1 MAFAQIRNG
10 FITRIRVTEGDA
22 QTVIIFF
29 TNSGIRDAFFA
40 QVAAQAVDI
49 LFLEFAQR
57 SVHIHFHQEVNATT
71 QVKTELHRLSVNSCQ
86 PARRCRG
93 KVKRH
98 DVFVTHN
105 AH

>member
-1 MAFAQIRNG
+1 MALAQIRNG
-10 FITRIRVTEGDA
+10 FITSFSIAESNA
-22 QTVIIFF
+22 QAVVVFF
-29 TNSGIRDAFFA
+29 TNGGIRDALFT
-40 QVAAQAVDI
+40 QIAAQAIDI
-49 LFLEFAQR
+49 LFLEFAKR
-57 SVHIHFHQEVNATT
+57 GVHFHQEVNAAT
-71 QVKTELHRLSVNSCQ
+71 QVKAELHRLSVNSCQ

>member
-1 MAFAQIRNG
+1 MTLAQIRNG
-10 FITRIRVTEGDA
+10 FITSFSIAESDA
-22 QTVIIFF
+22 QAVVIFF
-29 TNSGIRDAFFA
+29 TNGGIRDALFA
-40 QVAAQAVDI
+40 QVAAQAIDI
-49 LFLEFAQR
+49 LFLEFAKR
-57 SVHIHFHQEVNATT
+57 GVHIHFHQEVNAAT
-71 QVKTELHRLSVNSCQ
+71 QVKAELHRLSVNSCQ